1 MGFLDTIISTTVF
14 RMKADA
20 SQAIAEAKKLSGEQ
34 KKAAL
39 AQGKALEEEGKAA
52 EGLASKYAKGA
63 AVIVAT
69 YAILKASVDA
79 YDKRQTL
86 AAASATVDLNRLNE
100 AAGGVKTTMNLL
112 TVAAAGA
119 TGAWKLNTEQ
129 LIVVAEG
136 MRALEKRGHD
146 ATEVQNALTEA
157 ITKGKVDGLD
167 KFGLSLKSTGDRTK
181 DLKNLMHALRGE
193 VRLLGGDL
201 EKTGDDLRRQST
213 NIQNA
218 VDTLKAVIGKEAERE
233 LGIARRLGRGYA
245 GFLSGDGIDAF
256 ASDGTDFLE
265 RVNAY
270 STAQKRAA
278 NEAERNK
285 LIADRQAY
293 AAAYT
298 KRRMAEYDRLAELA
312 KERAAKAKSSS
323 KIARDAAKEEAESL
337 LALAGLALGD
347 RGDSRLTFDQEQN
360 RAARER
366 ALQDRIADAE
376 AKGAADE
383 ERVRFEKAKALRQS
397 KLEAETRKA
406 GEKQNYLDSVFGPV
420 EQFDAYAEGFRTLTD
435 AVKAS
440 GDAILDSVIKGEK
453 LTKASAGRA
462 VAAVLGAESHK
473 LWGLGLSTELQG
485 WATLNPAMIAA
496 GIAEMGGAFALGRIA
511 ASFGGSGAS
520 GSARGGANSR
530 PSGFSQ
536 SPTQSTGASL
546 TIVYGDSNNRD
557 SPRFR
562 AMETRRAVQ
571 MAGQI
576 APPQGVRNG

>member
-14 RMKADA
+14 KMKADA

-52 EGLASKYAKGA
+52 EGLAGKYAKGA
-63 AVIVAT
+63 ALIAAAYVVIDKS
-69 YAILKASVDA
+69 LDA
-79 YDKRQTL
+79 YQQRSRLVASTAGIDLSKLRDAAQGLRTDTELLTL
-86 AAASATVDLNRLNE
+86 AQ
-100 AAGGVKTTMNLL
+100 AGHQ
-112 TVAAAGA
+112 
-119 TGAWKLNTEQ
+119 GAWKLTTQQ
-129 LIVVAEG
+129 LQLVTEG
-136 MRALEKRGHD
+136 MLALRKKGYD
-146 ATEVQNALTEA
+146 ATEVQNALTESLK
-157 ITKGKVDGLD
+157 KGKLEGLD
-167 KFGLSLKSTGDRTK
+167 KFGLSTK
-181 DLKNLMHALRGE
+181 DLGNSTANLRSLMRQLARAADDVGHNFDMAGDSAVRAGVKFKNARDE
-193 VRLLGGDL
+193 VTTNIGKGVDAAIGGIQYVSGAGYKTEDLGSLLLG
-201 EKTGDDLRRQST
+201 
-213 NIQNA
+213 
-218 VDTLKAVIGKEAERE
+218 IGTEAERE
-233 LGIARRLGRGYA
+233 RRGI
-245 GFLSGDGIDAF
+245 S
-256 ASDGTDFLE
+256 
-265 RVNAY
+265 
-270 STAQKRAA
+270 STQ
-278 NEAERNK
+278 
-285 LIADRQAY
+285 
-293 AAAYT
+293 
-298 KRRMAEYDRLAELA
+298 RRMAKAAFDRDTTDMFGMIAGWKTRVETAKKIKQLRDEARGYTDAQAEADA
-312 KERAAKAKSSS
+312 KRRREKEDER
-323 KIARDAAKEEAESL
+323 L
-337 LALAGLALGD
+337 LELAGLSLG
-347 RGDSRLTFDQEQN
+347 GEGGTLDQEQN
-360 RAARER
+360 RATRAR

-376 AKGAADE
+376 AKAAADE
-383 ERVRFEKAKALRQS
+383 ERIRFEKAKALRQS